1 MLRRPEGDFVHLFP
15 SLIKIDW
22 RKDNCPCG
30 CWVKEKIVST
40 PYSNCAPD
48 VALHKWLVRGLV
60 HTSDYIS
67 AAI

>member
-1 MLRRPEGDFVHLFP
+1 VDVGEGGNRADP
-15 SLIKIDW
+15 A
-22 RKDNCPCG
+22 
-30 CWVKEKIVST
+30 
-40 PYSNCAPD
+40 PYSDSAPD